1 VGARET
7 PTDVLLV
14 QAAIRHPQD
23 DHLHNR
29 AFNRY
34 FSSMRRLAAAMD
46 FNSLVTRA
54 VPSPPTTML
63 SLAAYL
69 RAQRIRVAVA
79 DLNLSFLADGITPE
93 TELITR
99 LEQDRPRILAIGAME
114 SYLLEAVYRLARTA
128 RDYDPGLYIVVG
140 GVNATAIDAAILKTG
155 KVDAVVRGE
164 GEETLTALCRTVL
177 AHGDLRN
184 VEGISHRHEGQVV
197 RNPDRPF
204 LDLATLPLPAR
215 DIYPLARMYALNGG
229 VDAVYGSRGCPAA
242 CLFCH
247 GPNFWKRQWRG
258 RPPGEVVRELGD
270 IATQGGRV
278 ALLYDMNFGHRPA
291 WALEIAR
298 QIEQAPWHLTWGCEL
313 RVDHLLDRAFLEAL
327 YRAGCHSVFVG
338 LESTDP
344 LTLAGIDKGYTC
356 EALETALSN
365 AARVGIGVE
374 ATVMI
379 GLPEDTATSIRQTT
393 DAVLD
398 LFHDGRLKLVHYF
411 LCVPWAGTAL
421 GDRPEDYGVEV
432 VCRNPANLITAPS
445 IPLASTRRLAPD
457 AVYALWEEGVE
468 RLDAAVK
475 QKLMLIGLKQ
485 SFVTEVTG
493 PCHRA

>member
-1 VGARET
+1 MGARET

-155 KVDAVVRGE
+155 K
-164 GEETLTALCRTVL
+164 
-177 AHGDLRN
+177 
-184 VEGISHRHEGQVV
+184 
-197 RNPDRPF
+197 
-204 LDLATLPLPAR
+204 
-215 DIYPLARMYALNGG
+215 
-229 VDAVYGSRGCPAA
+229 
-242 CLFCH
+242 
-247 GPNFWKRQWRG
+247 
-258 RPPGEVVRELGD
+258 
-270 IATQGGRV
+270 
-278 ALLYDMNFGHRPA
+278 
-291 WALEIAR
+291 
-298 QIEQAPWHLTWGCEL
+298 
-313 RVDHLLDRAFLEAL
+313 
-327 YRAGCHSVFVG
+327 
-338 LESTDP
+338 
-344 LTLAGIDKGYTC
+344 
-356 EALETALSN
+356 
-365 AARVGIGVE
+365 
-374 ATVMI
+374 
-379 GLPEDTATSIRQTT
+379 
-393 DAVLD
+393 
-398 LFHDGRLKLVHYF
+398 
-411 LCVPWAGTAL
+411 
-421 GDRPEDYGVEV
+421 
-432 VCRNPANLITAPS
+432 
-445 IPLASTRRLAPD
+445 
-457 AVYALWEEGVE
+457 
-468 RLDAAVK
+468 
-475 QKLMLIGLKQ
+475 
-485 SFVTEVTG
+485 
-493 PCHRA
+493 